1 LIGLSRPPTVQ
12 VAKDGLGEGTAGIT
26 FTMAPEGNARRVFV
40 DNLNI
45 HGAGIFDRGADEGQ

>member
-1 LIGLSRPPTVQ
+1 
-12 VAKDGLGEGTAGIT
+12 
-26 FTMAPEGNARRVFV
+26 MAPEGNARRVFV